1 MMNRLFLA
9 MLTGFVLTAPAYGAA
24 DDMNAQTRAKAQQAV
39 DAGLTFLKSRQA
51 PNGSIADS
59 VGLTALDAARD
70 SGKPSRRFRCG
81 QGGHR
86 ALRGLHRIQG
96 ES

>member
-59 VGLTALDAARD
+59 VGLTALTLRAILENPRGVSDADKA
-70 SGKPSRRFRCG
+70 
-81 QGGHR
+81 
-86 ALRGLHRIQG
+86 AI
-96 ES
+96 ESDRKSVV